1 MSGLWA
7 AETKLARVGPTTPKR
22 AGRLA
27 DASVDQTEAPYM
39 PIDNSMLEDALRPVA
54 MGRTRYLHP
63 EIGRGGR
70 TATVTMS
77 LVSPGRGPGNAP
89 LADFH
94 DMLNRVNTH
103 SADRVDDLS
112 PDRGGFPADG

>member
-1 MSGLWA
+1 L
-7 AETKLARVGPTTPKR
+7 
-22 AGRLA
+22 
-27 DASVDQTEAPYM
+27 DASVDPTEAPYR
-39 PIDNSMLEDALRPVA
+39 PIGNSMLEDALRPVA

-63 EIGRGGR
+63 EIGREGR

-103 SADRVDDLS
+103 PAGRVDDLS
-112 PDRGGFPADG
+112 PDRRGLPGGWMDDGSEGRGRRTPEAKPQSEGGPQ